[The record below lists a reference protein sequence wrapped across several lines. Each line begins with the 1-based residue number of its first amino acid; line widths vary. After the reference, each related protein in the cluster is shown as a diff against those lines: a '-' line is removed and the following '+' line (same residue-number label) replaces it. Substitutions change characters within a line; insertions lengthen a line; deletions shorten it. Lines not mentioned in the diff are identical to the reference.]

1 MLDLPTVFLA
11 PMGSKGSPVKY
22 EGELTSRAFTE
33 FLCEA
38 REGAGRTLPAKLGC
52 PERAAGRG
60 GDEL

>member
-1 MLDLPTVFLA
+1 
-11 PMGSKGSPVKY
+11 MGSKGSPVKY

-52 PERAAGRG
+52 PERAVGRG